1 MSDLASIP
9 LLQTIGW
16 ALLHSLWQ
24 GALLALLAAV
34 ALRLAQHRSAELRYA
49 IASGTL
55 GLLVLAFAGTLVW
68 VSGGGDPLPMAE
80 GVLLAPVGEG
90 HGLAG
95 WLPRLRM
102 VLGPWLFLVWI
113 LGFSLRIVQMGR
125 AMTWLYGPCLG
136 SLQPPPAEWLA
147 RFETLRIR
155 SRVRIPV
162 RLGLSDRVDSPVVLG
177 WLKPVVLVPAAAML
191 ALSPEALEAV
201 LAHELAHVRRGD
213 FFANVIQN
221 FAEALLFYHP
231 AVWWLSRHIRQE
243 REHCCDDAAV
253 QACGDPILYA
263 SALAGLEELRT
274 QPNLI
279 PDLAPAASGGRLM
292 LRIQRLLHPHPVSGM
307 PSPMPAFVS
316 AFLLLS
322 AIGAAALSA
331 RNASEPPPTKQAAV
345 NAAPA
350 NADPLGT
357 AATVEIVP
365 KVLDVPRFVDL
376 SGTNSPS
383 HALRAATLSASD
395 ASEPM
400 PRKPEVVN
408 AAPGN
413 SDPLGGEV
421 TAGIFTKAPEDVPSA
436 NKDVTE
442 SGFQT
447 GEPREMESNRIRVVK
462 QPAPPP
468 YPPLAKKAHIKG
480 NVVVLLTVDEAGKVA
495 SAKAISGPPEL
506 HTCAVDYARAW
517 EFEPAKVNGKP
528 VAARFKLTMPFRL
541 R

>member
-68 VSGGGDPLPMAE
+68 VSGGGDPLPMIE

-102 VLGPWLFLVWI
+102 VLGPWLPWLFLAWI

-292 LRIQRLLHPHPVSGM
+292 LRIQRLLRPQITHEPV
-307 PSPMPAFVS
+307 PPVAALIPA
-316 AFLLLS
+316 LLLV
-322 AIGAAALSA
+322 AALG
-331 RNASEPPPTKQAAV
+331 V
-345 NAAPA
+345 
-350 NADPLGT
+350 
-357 AATVEIVP
+357 
-365 KVLDVPRFVDL
+365 
-376 SGTNSPS
+376 
-383 HALRAATLSASD
+383 ATLSASD
-395 ASEPM
+395 IPNPASS
-400 PRKPEVVN
+400 
-408 AAPGN
+408 A
-413 SDPLGGEV
+413 DPV
-421 TAGIFTKAPEDVPSA
+421 
-436 NKDVTE
+436 
-442 SGFQT
+442 
-447 GEPREMESNRIRVVK
+447 EMDFKQIRVRH
-462 QPAPPP
+462 QPDAPP
-468 YPPLAKKAHIKG
+468 YPPEAKAQGIQG
-480 NVVVLLTVDEAGKVA
+480 TVVVVLIIDTGGKVTD
-495 SAKAISGPPEL
+495 AKAISGPPEL
-506 HTCAVDYARAW
+506 HACAVGYARAW